1 MAVTPEKL
9 RKTPTPPDTWTVR
22 GVSPETRAAAKKAAH
37 RAGRTL
43 GEWVDDTLRRAATEK
58 LTEAPLAVRG
68 TQDTGK
74 VLEAVLGRLE
84 RLEALGAASQAQ
96 SQVQSA
102 PRPPRSFWKRFLG
115 LSEGA

>member
-1 MAVTPEKL
+1 M
-9 RKTPTPPDTWTVR
+9 
-22 GVSPETRAAAKKAAH
+22 SPETRAAAKKAAH
-37 RAGRTL
+37 RAERTL

-58 LTEAPLAVRG
+58 LTEAPLAVQG
-68 TQDTGK
+68 AQDTGK

-96 SQVQSA
+96 SA
-102 PRPPRSFWKRFLG
+102 PRPPRSFWQRFLG

>member
-1 MAVTPEKL
+1 M
-9 RKTPTPPDTWTVR
+9 
-22 GVSPETRAAAKKAAH
+22 
-37 RAGRTL
+37 

-58 LTEAPLAVRG
+58 LTEGPLAVQG
-68 TQDTGK
+68 SQDAGK

-96 SQVQSA
+96 SQAQSA
-102 PRPPRSFWKRFLG
+102 PRPPRSFWQRFLG

>member
-1 MAVTPEKL
+1 MRALPEKP
-9 RKTPTPPDTWTVR
+9 RKTSAPPDTWTVR

-37 RAGRTL
+37 WAGKTL

-58 LTEAPLAVRG
+58 LTEAPLAVQG
-68 TQDTGK
+68 SQDAGK

-96 SQVQSA
+96 SA
-102 PRPPRSFWKRFLG
+102 PRPPRSFWRRFLG